1 MQCKLVVQIV
11 IKAIDEYLVAS
22 FHLIFLTEFEEDT
35 ESEVGEL
42 GAGEGEAADP
52 RAAAADAGEAG
63 HEAAHPRRA
72 HLVLLEADLHTQ
84 RYTVHSTQYTVHS
97 TGTALHG
104 PAAVWR
110 PCRGW
115 RRGPGAGSTAPAPA
129 PPARATQ
136 SAAAQPEHQKYLR
149 T

>member
-84 RYTVHSTQYTVHS
+84 RYTVHSTQYRDCITRTCSCV
-97 TGTALHG
+97 
-104 PAAVWR
+104 AAVSRVAARSWCGQHCTS
-110 PCRGW
+110 PSTTS
-115 RRGPGAGSTAPAPA
+115 PGHAVRSS
-129 PPARATQ
+129 AT
-136 SAAAQPEHQKYLR
+136 
-149 T
+149 